1 LPEKV
6 SQSARMEEKPIVINV
21 QNLSKRFGSKTKG
34 FDVLKDISFQV
45 RLGQVCCLLGPNGSG
60 KTTLLKTLAGL
71 LEPTSGTISINGV
84 DPSKNPREARA
95 EVGWMPAEERSGFYG
110 RLTGR
115 QNLTFFGALQG
126 ISLKDME
133 RIMGNLALQIDLNSE
148 LDKTMLKVSTGA
160 KQKIGLAR
168 ALLHEPS
175 VLLLDEPV
183 RNLDPHAIVRFRR
196 LLKDHLT
203 RRQHKTILLST
214 HLLEEAR
221 RTADM
226 ILIIREGQIVRSIE
240 SRELE
245 SELRHS
251 TLEELYMKTID
262 TAGRD

>member
-1 LPEKV
+1 
-6 SQSARMEEKPIVINV
+6 MEEKPIVLNV
-21 QNLSKRFGSKTKG
+21 QNLSKRYGSKTKG
-34 FDVLKDISFQV
+34 VDILKNISFQV
-45 RLGQVCCLLGPNGSG
+45 RLGQICCLLGPNGSG

-71 LEPTSGTISINGV
+71 LQPTSGTISINDI
-84 DPSKNPREARA
+84 DPAKNPREARA
-95 EVGWMPAEERSGFYG
+95 EIGWMPAEERSGFYG

-115 QNLTFFGALQG
+115 QNLMFFGALQG
-126 ISLKDME
+126 IPLKEME
-133 RIMGNLALQIDLNSE
+133 RVMGNLALQIDLNEE

-203 RRQHKTILLST
+203 RKQSKTILLST

-226 ILIIREGQIVRSIE
+226 ILIIREGQIIKSIE
-240 SRELE
+240 NRELE
-245 SELRHS
+245 SQLRNT
-251 TLEELYMKTID
+251 TLEDLYMKTID
-262 TAGRD
+262 DVEKK